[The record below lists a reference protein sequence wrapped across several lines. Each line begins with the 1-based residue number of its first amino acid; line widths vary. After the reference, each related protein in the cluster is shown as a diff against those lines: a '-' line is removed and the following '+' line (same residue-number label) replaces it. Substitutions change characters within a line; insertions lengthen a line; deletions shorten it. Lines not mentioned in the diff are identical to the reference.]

1 MTEVGGFSG
10 FPRECPRFFAELAAN
25 NHKTWFEEHRRNYE
39 HNVEAPAREFVLAL
53 GRRLKQIAPK
63 IQADPRVNKSIFRL
77 YRDTRFSKDKTP
89 YKTHLGLWFWEGT
102 RPRMECSGF
111 YFHLEPPDLMLG
123 AGLYRFPKPMLE
135 VWRQSVVDPKHG
147 PALVKALDRAAKGG
161 DLYFGGKHYKK
172 TPRGFDPDHKNAELL
187 LYDGFY
193 VGWETKIPDEFYS
206 PELVDFCF
214 RRYETMLPVH
224 RWLAAMTERVP

>member
-1 MTEVGGFSG
+1 MTEVGDFSG
-10 FPRECPRFFAELAAN
+10 FSRDCPRFFSELAAN
-25 NHKTWFEEHRRNYE
+25 NHKTWFEEHRRDYE
-39 HNVEAPAREFVLAL
+39 HYVEAPAREFVLAL

-89 YKTHLGLWFWEGT
+89 YKTHLGLWFWEGA

-193 VGWETKIPDEFYS
+193 AGWESKIPDEFYS

-214 RRYETMLPVH
+214 RRYETMLPIH
-224 RWLAAMTERVP
+224 RWLAAMTERAP